1 MVRVVILS
9 IAATGLWSF
18 VASADT
24 VYVDPAG
31 TNSGNGAKASPWRTL
46 VYACNN
52 TATGNVIKLNPGTF
66 TETAQCEPR
75 AGVSIIGSGRAGTS
89 KTVVRAGWS
98 STGNFNNDGHL
109 IRVED
114 GGNQTIANFV
124 IDGASYRSAGGI
136 VTQNSDNLI
145 IRDLD
150 VLDFNWVGM
159 WLKEGR
165 NLDVY
170 NCYVK
175 DAGYESDGYCSGNI
189 SIASLTDS
197 KIHDCHINS
206 YTAGY
211 GLKHMGD
218 PSGLVRVKI
227 YNMNI
232 EVKTTAAWNGGQA
245 SNMSIEL
252 HGGRFEEVQIYNCTL
267 NMNVSLVGKN
277 EYTGSAYSIRFHHNQ
292 LLTEEGYGIETS
304 TSHLIIDS
312 NYIFLKTGGD
322 GAFHDYGAGEVPGW
336 TDISIHHNYIY
347 NCRWRPIMFSAPV
360 SKFRFYNNT
369 VEWFPDAAWTV
380 YVAELGNTPKDDWTI
395 QNNIFYCA
403 KGTPG
408 SIING
413 NVPTN
418 FRFDNNCVRGL
429 LLDLPT
435 SVQHNNITGAPG
447 WKLSGLRPLPYY
459 EPASATSPIVNAG
472 SLTGLP
478 AVTYT
483 GSAVDIGACEYQPT
497 AVGSRGQQLS
507 VTVRKSPEV
516 YQVDLAGRSVLH
528 RGRQFESTTVVIGG
542 KSPAISVL
550 PGSR

>member
-1 MVRVVILS
+1 MIRAMVVA
-9 IAATGLWSF
+9 IAAMGLWSSA
-18 VASADT
+18 ASADT
-24 VYVDPAG
+24 VYVDPTGA
-31 TNSGNGAKASPWRTL
+31 NSGGGTKTSPWRTL
-46 VYACNN
+46 AYACNN
-52 TATGNVIKLNPGTF
+52 TPTGDVIKLNPGTF
-66 TETAQCEPR
+66 TETAQCSPR
-75 AGVSIIGSGRAGTS
+75 AGVSIIGSGRTGTG

-124 IDGASYRSAGGI
+124 IDGAAYRLAGGL
-136 VTQNSDNLI
+136 VTQNSDNLV

-150 VLDFNWVGM
+150 VMDFNWVGM
-159 WLKEGR
+159 WLKEGS

-197 KIHDCHINS
+197 KIHDCTINS

-232 EVKTTAAWNGGQA
+232 QVKTTAAWNGGQA
-245 SNMSIEL
+245 SNMSLEM

-292 LLTEEGYGIETS
+292 LLTEDGYGIETS

-312 NYIFLKTGGD
+312 NYIYLKAGGD
-322 GAFHDYGAGEVPGW
+322 GAFHDYGTGEVPGW

-380 YVAELGNTPKDDWTI
+380 YVAELSNKPKDDWII

-408 SIING
+408 SIISG
-413 NVPTN
+413 SVPTN

-435 SVQHNNITGAPG
+435 SVQHNNITGVPG
-447 WKLSGLRPLPYY
+447 WKLTGSRPRPYY

-472 SLTGLP
+472 SLSGLP
-478 AVTYT
+478 AVPFA
-483 GSAVDIGACEYQPT
+483 GIAVDIGAFEFQPT
-497 AVGSRGQQLS
+497 AVAGFGLRSSPVARNNLVGSL
-507 VTVRKSPEV
+507 
-516 YQVDLAGRSVLH
+516 VDLAGRSVLSA
-528 RGRQFESTTVVIGG
+528 GRHTGMTVVAVPGRA
-542 KSPAISVL
+542 PALTVL
-550 PGSR
+550 PTGQ